1 MSQIK
6 SMNHKLQVLFNKNK
20 GYLTRKQ
27 LPDKSAYNHLL
38 KLVNEG
44 IIERVKQGVYRDANV
59 AFDNTMIDIG
69 KIVPGGVLC
78 LYSAWAYYEL
88 SVQIPQ
94 AFNIAIE
101 KNRKILLPVYPPI
114 TLYYWKREYQE
125 LGVTRQRIGS
135 YTVKIYDLEKSVCD
149 AVKYR
154 TKIGIDV
161 TSEILKN
168 YLKRK
173 DRNLSKLMGYAKQMR
188 IEKTL
193 KTYLEIG
200 L

>member
-1 MSQIK
+1 
-6 SMNHKLQVLFNKNK
+6 MNYKLQALFKKNK

-27 LPDKSAYNHLL
+27 LPDKSTYKYLL

-44 IIERVKQGVYRDANV
+44 IVERVKQGVYYYGNA
-59 AFDNTMIDIG
+59 AFDNTMIDIE
-69 KIVPGGVLC
+69 KIVPNGVLC

-94 AFNIAIE
+94 SFNIAIE
-101 KNRKILLPVYPPI
+101 KSRKVLLPDYPLI
-114 TLYYWKREYQE
+114 SLYYWKREYQE
-125 LGVTRQRIGS
+125 LGVTKQKIGA
-135 YTVKIYDLEKSVCD
+135 YIIKIYDLEKSVCD
-149 AVKYR
+149 AVRYR

>member
-1 MSQIK
+1 MET
-6 SMNHKLQVLFNKNK
+6 KLRRLFAQNN

-27 LPDKSAYNHLL
+27 MPDKPTYNYLL
-38 KLVNEG
+38 KLAGKGVV
-44 IIERVKQGVYRDANV
+44 ERIKHGVYFYAP
-59 AFDNTMIDIG
+59 ASKDNTMIDVE

-88 SVQIPQ
+88 TVQIPQ
-94 AFNIAIE
+94 SFNIAIE
-101 KNRKILLPVYPPI
+101 KNRKVSLPDYPPI
-114 TLYYWKREYQE
+114 TLYYWKQAYYE
-125 LGVTRQRIGS
+125 IGITTQAIS
-135 YTVKIYDLEKSVCD
+135 GYSVKIYDIEKSVCD

-154 TKIGIDV
+154 TKIGMET
-161 TSEILKN
+161 TSEILKT

-173 DRNLSKLMGYAKQMR
+173 NRNLTKLMEYAKQMR

-193 KTYLEIG
+193 KTYLEIQ

>member
-1 MSQIK
+1 MDRKIQ
-6 SMNHKLQVLFNKNK
+6 LLFSKNK

-38 KLVNEG
+38 KLVDEG
-44 IIERVKQGVYRDANV
+44 IVERVKRGVYYYGNTAS
-59 AFDNTMIDIG
+59 DNTMIDIE
-69 KIVPGGVLC
+69 KIVPNGVLC
-78 LYSAWAYYEL
+78 LYSAWAYYGL

-94 AFNIAIE
+94 SFNIAIE
-101 KNRKILLPVYPPI
+101 KNRKISLPAYPPI

-125 LGVTRQRIGS
+125 LGVVRRKAGA
-135 YTVKIYDLEKSVCD
+135 YTVKVYDLEKSVCD

-154 TKIGIDV
+154 TKTGMEV
-161 TSEILKN
+161 TAEILKN
-168 YLKRK
+168 YLKRE
-173 DRNLSKLMGYAKQMR
+173 DRNLSKLMDYAKKMR
-188 IEKTL
+188 MEKTL